1 MSRVGKQALTIP
13 TGTEVSV
20 VDGVLTVKGKGG
32 TLTRPVS
39 SQVTI
44 AVEGTEVKVAPANS
58 SKLANA
64 LWGTFSSHIKNM
76 IEGVNTPFTKELVV
90 EGIGFKVALNG
101 KTLNLKVGYSHDVNF
116 EVPETITVD
125 VEKQNIK
132 MSSIDKEALGQ
143 FAAEVR
149 ASKKPEPYKGKGIR
163 YGDEVIRRKQG
174 KRAAA

>member
-1 MSRVGKQALTIP
+1 MSRVGKQALIIP

-20 VDGVLTVKGKGG
+20 SDGLLTVKGKGG

-39 SQVTI
+39 AQVTI
-44 AVEGTEVKVAPANS
+44 TVEGTEVKVTPRNS

-64 LWGTFSSHIKNM
+64 LWGTFSSHVKNM
-76 IEGVNTPFTKELVV
+76 IQGVNTPFVKELVV

-116 EVPETITVD
+116 EVPESITVE
-125 VEKQNIK
+125 VEKTNIK
-132 MSSIDKEALGQ
+132 LSSADKEALGQ
-143 FAAEVR
+143 FAAEIR

-163 YGDEVIRRKQG
+163 YSDEVIRRKQG

>member
-1 MSRVGKQALTIP
+1 MSRVGKQALIIP

-20 VDGVLTVKGKGG
+20 SGGMLTVKGKGG
-32 TLTRPVS
+32 TLTRPIS
-39 SQVTI
+39 TQVTI
-44 AVEGTEVKVAPANS
+44 TVEGTEVKVAPANS

-64 LWGTFSSHIKNM
+64 LWGTFSSHVKNM
-76 IEGVNTPFTKELVV
+76 IEGVNTPFVKELVV

-116 EVPETITVD
+116 EVPEGITAE
-125 VEKQNIK
+125 VEKTNIK
-132 MSSIDKEALGQ
+132 LSSADKEALGQ
-143 FAAEVR
+143 FAAEIR

-163 YGDEVIRRKQG
+163 YSDEVIRRKQG

>member
-1 MSRVGKQALTIP
+1 MSRVGKQALNIP
-13 TGTEVSV
+13 AGTEVSIAE
-20 VDGVLTVKGKGG
+20 GVLTVKGKGG

-44 AVEGTEVKVAPANS
+44 TVEGTEVKVVAANS

-76 IEGVNTPFTKELVV
+76 IEGVNTPFVKELVV

-116 EVPETITVD
+116 EVPEGVTVE
-125 VEKQNIK
+125 VEKTNIK
-132 MSSIDKEALGQ
+132 IISPDKELVGQ
-143 FAAEVR
+143 FAAEIR

-163 YGDEVIRRKQG
+163 YSDEVIRRKQG